1 MRQAQIVG
9 VPLGYR
15 EDMTHVSTTDLDRVL
30 ASLGPQPSGTYV
42 FSLVDEIPQG
52 VDFFAVIRDED
63 GYTVVVE
70 QEIAREAGINADEL
84 YTRIDLGSS
93 TELAAIGITASIAQI
108 LAARSITANFIAC
121 RRHDHLFVIALKRP
135 ALCSRILAVAL
146 RAGYPPEIHF
156 SDTRTRI
163 FGLK

>member
-1 MRQAQIVG
+1 MS

-30 ASLGPQPSGTYV
+30 ASLDPQPSGTYV

-108 LAARSITANFIAC
+108 LAARSITRISLHAVATTIS
-121 RRHDHLFVIALKRP
+121 LFSLIALKRP

>member
-30 ASLGPQPSGTYV
+30 ASLDPQPSGTYV

-52 VDFFAVIRDED
+52 VDFFAVIRDEE

-84 YTRIDLGSS
+84 YTRIDVGSS

-121 RRHDHLFVIALKRP
+121 RRHDHLFVQPDRAQEASALLEDLGRRAKGWLP
-135 ALCSRILAVAL
+135 A
-146 RAGYPPEIHF
+146 
-156 SDTRTRI
+156 
-163 FGLK
+163 

>member
-30 ASLGPQPSGTYV
+30 ASLDPQPSGTYV

-52 VDFFAVIRDED
+52 
-63 GYTVVVE
+63 G
-70 QEIAREAGINADEL
+70 
-84 YTRIDLGSS
+84 DLGSS

-121 RRHDHLFVIALKRP
+121 RRHDHLFVQPDRAQEASALLEDLGRRAKGWLP
-135 ALCSRILAVAL
+135 A
-146 RAGYPPEIHF
+146 
-156 SDTRTRI
+156 
-163 FGLK
+163 

>member
-30 ASLGPQPSGTYV
+30 ASLDPQPSGTYV

-84 YTRIDLGSS
+84 YTRI
-93 TELAAIGITASIAQI
+93 GITASIAQI

-121 RRHDHLFVIALKRP
+121 RRHDHLFVQPDRAQEASALLEDLGRRAKGWLP
-135 ALCSRILAVAL
+135 A
-146 RAGYPPEIHF
+146 
-156 SDTRTRI
+156 
-163 FGLK
+163 